1 MNEAHSRILQTLQYG
16 MISAEEAER
25 LLDAVREQKPK
36 NNTCD
41 FCHLSADSL
50 AFLAGF
56 VRLRGN
62 LRELARDREM
72 SYWTARTR
80 LNEIIAEL
88 GYEAPD
94 DGAEEED
101 RELTRMQVIERL
113 QAGEIT
119 ADEAAEQLRSLRG

>member
-1 MNEAHSRILQTLQYG
+1 MHPMLPACPNCGAAMTVTRLSCTNCETAVSARFETSACGFCQLQ
-16 MISAEEAER
+16 
-25 LLDAVREQKPK
+25 
-36 NNTCD
+36 
-41 FCHLSADSL
+41 ADSL
-50 AFLAGF
+50 AFLADF

-94 DGAEEED
+94 DGAEDEN

-119 ADEAAEQLRSLRG
+119 ADEAAEQLRGLRG

>member
-16 MISAEEAER
+16 MITAEEAER

-72 SYWTARTR
+72 SHWSARTR
-80 LNEIIAEL
+80 LDEIIAEL
-88 GYEAPD
+88 GYDVSE
-94 DGAEEED
+94 GNEEQD
-101 RELTRMQVIERL
+101 RKITRIQVLDRL

-119 ADEAAEQLRSLRG
+119 ADEATEQLRSLRG